1 MPHFLLLIALDG
13 AGHGG
18 LVASFIEML
27 GFFVGKVP
35 SRHSE
40 YQKKK
45 SFVKVKNWH
54 INIIDSFRK
63 PEKMSSIIF
72 SKSKSK
78 LCLTWLKTAFKFQNL
93 NNITSYLF

>member
-35 SRHSE
+35 SIHSE

-45 SFVKVKNWH
+45 SFVKVKN
-54 INIIDSFRK
+54 
-63 PEKMSSIIF
+63 
-72 SKSKSK
+72 
-78 LCLTWLKTAFKFQNL
+78 
-93 NNITSYLF
+93 

>member
-40 YQKKK
+40 YQKK
-45 SFVKVKNWH
+45 
-54 INIIDSFRK
+54 IIC
-63 PEKMSSIIF
+63 EGEE
-72 SKSKSK
+72 
-78 LCLTWLKTAFKFQNL
+78 LTYK
-93 NNITSYLF
+93 YY

>member
-27 GFFVGKVP
+27 GFLGGKVP

-40 YQKKK
+40 YQKK
-45 SFVKVKNWH
+45 NH
-54 INIIDSFRK
+54 
-63 PEKMSSIIF
+63 
-72 SKSKSK
+72 
-78 LCLTWLKTAFKFQNL
+78 L
-93 NNITSYLF
+93 

>member
-1 MPHFLLLIALDG
+1 MDG

-54 INIIDSFRK
+54 INITDSQKKCQVSF
-63 PEKMSSIIF
+63 
-72 SKSKSK
+72 
-78 LCLTWLKTAFKFQNL
+78 LVNQNQD
-93 NNITSYLF
+93 FAWFD

>member
-40 YQKKK
+40 YQKK
-45 SFVKVKNWH
+45 
-54 INIIDSFRK
+54 IIC
-63 PEKMSSIIF
+63 EGEE
-72 SKSKSK
+72 
-78 LCLTWLKTAFKFQNL
+78 LTYKYYW
-93 NNITSYLF
+93 